1 MKNKPSIEKVAVIGS
16 GIMGSRIACHMANIG
31 LDVLLLD
38 IAPFKLNDTEEK
50 AGLTL
55 ECPKVKNRI
64 VQDAL
69 KTTLKSKPAS
79 LYKKDFIGRI
89 KTGNLTDDIEKISD
103 ADWIFEVVVERLD
116 IKKQVF
122 EKVEQFRK
130 PESIISSNTSGIP
143 IHMMLEDRSEDFKT
157 NFLGTHFFNPP
168 RYLELLEIIPTPH
181 TNPKLVE
188 FLMEFGDRYLG
199 KTTVL

>member
-1 MKNKPSIEKVAVIGS
+1 MCIRDSKPSIEKVAVIGS

-38 IAPFKLNDTEEK
+38 IAPFKLNKAEEK

-55 ECPKVKNRI
+55 EHPKVKNRI

-69 KTTLKSKPAS
+69 KATLKSKPAS
-79 LYKKDFIGRI
+79 LYRKDFINRI
-89 KTGNLTDDIEKISD
+89 ETGNLSDDFKKISG
-103 ADWIFEVVVERLD
+103 ADWIIEVVVERLD

-130 PESIISSNTSGIP
+130 PCLLYTSPSPRDATLSRMPSSA
-143 IHMMLEDRSEDFKT
+143 
-157 NFLGTHFFNPP
+157 
-168 RYLELLEIIPTPH
+168 
-181 TNPKLVE
+181 
-188 FLMEFGDRYLG
+188 
-199 KTTVL
+199 